1 MSTKRQIDQTPA
13 NQNTKPVFS
22 VEEWCRAAGISES
35 LYFKERREGRGPHA
49 GNFGRRTVI
58 TESAAGGAMT
68 GALQTVDFHGDDI
81 ETLEHDGRPWVAM
94 RRICENI
101 GLAWQGQA
109 EKLRN
114 QSEKFSFKDIVT
126 AGLDGK
132 KYEML
137 CIPDGKL
144 ALWLASIN
152 PTKIPDE
159 RTRERLELYQS
170 KCAIVLHD
178 YWSGNRSDDVEDPES
193 RALIKTLRDQDR
205 LRREQNRLAIVQ
217 AGHDDR
223 LHRIEARQAA
233 FEDGVSY
240 HRSRLCQLHQ
250 SPHRSCDCIANWHA
264 RKWTLTPARHPD

>member
-1 MSTKRQIDQTPA
+1 M
-13 NQNTKPVFS
+13 
-22 VEEWCRAAGISES
+22 
-35 LYFKERREGRGPHA
+35 
-49 GNFGRRTVI
+49 
-58 TESAAGGAMT
+58 M

-81 ETLEHDGRPWVAM
+81 ETFEHDGRPWVAM

-114 QSEKFSFKDIVT
+114 QSEKFSCKDIVT

-152 PTKIPDE
+152 PPKIPDE

-170 KCAIVLHD
+170 ECAIVLHD

-193 RALIKTLRDQDR
+193 RALIKALRDQDR

-240 HRSRLCQLHQ
+240 FTVLGY
-250 SPHRSCDCIANWHA
+250 ANYIKAHID
-264 RKWTLTPARHPD
+264 LPARNRSKMPGKPAGGRPRRKRIALGQKEARAYRGWCSKRRAAAHSRRGVGGFIHF